1 MPATR
6 ADLFAR
12 LDALGIAHET
22 YDHAPVFTV
31 EEAEAETG
39 HVPGLHVKNLFLK
52 DKRGDLWLATVAADR
67 RGDLKHLQTLL
78 GAGRFSFG
86 KPDLLMEVLGV
97 TPGSVTPFALINDPD
112 RRVVFAL
119 DRLVAE
125 AERINAH
132 PLFNDAS
139 TVVTGEGLKRFVASF
154 GHDVRIVDLDTPA

>member
-67 RGDLKHLQTLL
+67 RVDLKHLQALL

-119 DRLVAE
+119 DRRVAE

-139 TVVTGEGLKRFVASF
+139 TVVTGEGLKRFVSSF